1 MLLLV
6 TVIGSP
12 ALLNVE
18 KEAPCR
24 RWHLCNAGSF
34 QKLCS
39 KSTGTRSQS
48 KREPRALLRP
58 PVSAGGRR
66 HRPGA
71 QFGAMDAPAR
81 RKQQVHG
88 GAWAPS
94 LPPMSVIS
102 ASGSHLP
109 SCSALAWPGSAR
121 LRTARSRGL
130 CYGAPASRR
139 EETAPRSDR
148 EDMIRAWVE
157 GSATREGAPGA
168 PLPTA
173 GRTTARPRC
182 GAAGAPGGLERGAR
196 G

>member
-1 MLLLV
+1 VLLLV

-139 EETAPRSDR
+139 EESGRGLRAPRR
-148 EDMIRAWVE
+148 EKARQ
-157 GSATREGAPGA
+157 
-168 PLPTA
+168 
-173 GRTTARPRC
+173 GRRCQPQAVPQHAR
-182 GAAGAPGGLERGAR
+182 AAGQPAR
-196 G
+196 RAG